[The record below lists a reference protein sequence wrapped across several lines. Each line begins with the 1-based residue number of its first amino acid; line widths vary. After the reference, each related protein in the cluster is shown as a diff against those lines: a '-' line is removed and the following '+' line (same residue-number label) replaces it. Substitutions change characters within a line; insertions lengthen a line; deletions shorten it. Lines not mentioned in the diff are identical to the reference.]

1 MKEITKTKL
10 QSGSLKLLRW
20 ILLLPAATLSALIIT
35 FPLHWVLY
43 WSLSGGPDPFIS
55 PYPQIPE
62 KILQPMISAIA
73 FVFVSGVLAPK
84 ANITVSKIA
93 AGVWC
98 IGLILA
104 VFIVQKQ
111 GMPIMQIL
119 QDNYYGVPILSGIL
133 GVGIGISAIKKKSKT
148 R

>member
-1 MKEITKTKL
+1 
-10 QSGSLKLLRW
+10 
-20 ILLLPAATLSALIIT
+20 
-35 FPLHWVLY
+35 
-43 WSLSGGPDPFIS
+43 
-55 PYPQIPE
+55 
-62 KILQPMISAIA
+62 MISAIA

-133 GVGIGISAIKKKSKT
+133 GVGIGISAIKKNLKQDEIQ
-148 R
+148 